1 MNTIKILS
9 IIGIL
14 LFATSAIAQ
23 SNLYST
29 TQTIQGSGF
38 TYKAD
43 NVGLIRLYNVTNQFT
58 APGSQRLKNGANKP
72 ENFWYDGLDVFSNNR
87 DTARSQI
94 TNVVR
99 NALSAAERQ
108 RIGNHELK
116 VISRINPDTGIISEV
131 EFRFRPSN
139 PYNTIPL
146 SVYRTIEVNL
156 KNQVKFTPT
165 AKGRQLNFIL
175 YAIDVRLQPQQQLP
189 PPPPPPLQQQPRELR
204 EPF

>member
-23 SNLYST
+23 TNLYSIELGT
-29 TQTIQGSGF
+29 KTILQGNGF
-38 TYKAD
+38 TYQAR
-43 NVGLIRLYNVTNQFT
+43 NSGMIILYNTANQFSF
-58 APGSQRLKNGANKP
+58 PGSQGLKNGSAIP
-72 ENFWYDGLDVFSNNR
+72 ETFWSDGVYSFSNNS
-87 DTARSQI
+87 DVIENQI
-94 TNVVR
+94 TTIVR

-108 RIGNHELK
+108 RIGNHKLK
-116 VISRINPDTGIISEV
+116 VISRINPDTGVISEV
-131 EFRFRPSN
+131 EFRFMLDSPF
-139 PYNTIPL
+139 NTIPL

-175 YAIDVRLQPQQQLP
+175 YAIDVKL
-189 PPPPPPLQQQPRELR
+189 
-204 EPF
+204 